1 MNESEQNISIAE
13 APRREYPFWE
23 YKDLILFFGVSLPSL
38 VMAALL
44 VRGARAVLPALP
56 ASKALDVLLVQFLG
70 YAFLFVALYLLLRIR
85 YDRPFW
91 SSLAWEG
98 SSKAIGVAFFGG
110 PVVAIVVAAVG
121 LLLDPPKVNVP
132 MEELLRDRLSI
143 ALVGLFATTLGPVCE
158 ELAFRGFLQP
168 LLTRTFGA
176 VVGVVLAALPFTLLH
191 GPQYGW
197 SWQHVLPVG
206 LAGLSFGIVRYVT
219 GSTAA
224 ATAMHATYNLTVF
237 SAAVLQRGSSF
248 RPW

>member
-1 MNESEQNISIAE
+1 
-13 APRREYPFWE
+13 
-23 YKDLILFFGVSLPSL
+23 
-38 VMAALL
+38 
-44 VRGARAVLPALP
+44 
-56 ASKALDVLLVQFLG
+56 
-70 YAFLFVALYLLLRIR
+70 
-85 YDRPFW
+85 
-91 SSLAWEG
+91 
-98 SSKAIGVAFFGG
+98 
-110 PVVAIVVAAVG
+110 
-121 LLLDPPKVNVP
+121 VP

>member
-1 MNESEQNISIAE
+1 MNESGQSVPVTE
-13 APRREYPFWE
+13 APRQEYPFWE
-23 YKDLILFFGVSLPSL
+23 YKDIILFFGVSLPSL
-38 VMAALL
+38 VLAALL
-44 VRGARAVLPALP
+44 VRGMRALLPVLP

-70 YAFLFVALYLLLRIR
+70 YGFLFISLYLLLRIR
-85 YDRPFW
+85 YGRPFW

-110 PVVAIVVAAVG
+110 PAVAVTVAAVG

-143 ALVGLFATTLGPVCE
+143 VLVGLFATTLGPMCE

-176 VVGVVLAALPFTLLH
+176 IAGVVLAALPFTLLH

-197 SWQHVLPVG
+197 SWQHVVPVG
-206 LAGLSFGIVRYVT
+206 LAGLSFGIVRYVS

-237 SAAVLQRGSSF
+237 SAAVLQRGSSL
-248 RPW
+248 RLW